1 VPYGQ
6 RLHAVHAH
14 FLSKKKT
21 TTWDAFPCTPAV
33 LDAAASLTVKVVS
46 EVVSLEQPN
55 QLQPTV
61 PLIKN

>member
-1 VPYGQ
+1 
-6 RLHAVHAH
+6 VHAH

-33 LDAAASLTVKVVS
+33 LDAADSLTLKVVS